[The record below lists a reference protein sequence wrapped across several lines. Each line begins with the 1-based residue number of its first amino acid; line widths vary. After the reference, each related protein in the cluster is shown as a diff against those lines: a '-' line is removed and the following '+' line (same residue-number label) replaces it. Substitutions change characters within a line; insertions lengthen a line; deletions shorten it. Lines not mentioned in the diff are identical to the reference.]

1 MEQELYA
8 QLAGPVAESGLFL
21 ESLTLTQGKRARL
34 QVVVDLPEGPGGVTS
49 DQLADAT
56 RAVNAVLDADP
67 DAIPGSYTLEV
78 TTPGISRPMTD
89 ERQFGRA
96 VGRLVK
102 ATIDGETFTE
112 RLAAVRE
119 GTLVFETREVPIA
132 DVRKAVQEIE
142 MGKGK

>member
-8 QLAGPVAESGLFL
+8 RLAGPVEESGLFL
-21 ESLTLTQGKRARL
+21 ETLSYSPGKYARL
-34 QVVVDLPEGPGGVTS
+34 QVVVDLPEGPGGVSS

-56 RAVNAVLDADP
+56 RAVSHVLDADP

-78 TTPGISRPMTD
+78 TTPGITRPMTD

-96 VGRLVK
+96 LGRLVK
-102 ATIDGETFTE
+102 VKIAGETFTE
-112 RLAAVRE
+112 RLSDVKE
-119 GTLVFETREVPIA
+119 GVAVFETREVPIA
-132 DVRKAVQEIE
+132 EILTAVQEIE